1 MRRSPNRGQSVFR
14 NLWGHGYIRNV
25 TSPFHCLFCP
35 MRLLQGLSRFVL
47 PLALLFAAG
56 ADSAYAQM
64 EMPPRSLE
72 EVTTQ
77 AEAEETPILLEIY
90 APWCPYC
97 ERMQKE
103 VYADEEVRTYLDR
116 QFTYARLNRD
126 TTAGSHEFDGQTL
139 SSKQLSL
146 TLGARGVPT
155 TVFMRPDGTPIAR
168 QPGFIA
174 RDTFLPLIRYIGSG
188 AYETQSFEAC
198 RKEASE

>member
-1 MRRSPNRGQSVFR
+1 MHCSPNRGRSVR
-14 NLWGHGYIRNV
+14 GNLRGDGYIRKAN
-25 TSPFHCLFCP
+25 SPFHCPFCP
-35 MRLLQGLSRFVL
+35 MRLLQGLFRFVL

-56 ADSAYAQM
+56 ANSVYAQM
-64 EMPPRSLE
+64 EMPPRSLG

-103 VYADEEVRTYLDR
+103 VYGDEEVRTYLDR

-146 TLGARGVPT
+146 ALGARGVPT
-155 TVFMRPDGTPIAR
+155 TVFMKPDGTPIAK
-168 QPGFIA
+168 QPGYIK
-174 RDTFLPLIRYIGSG
+174 RPIFLQMLRYVGSG
-188 AYETQSFEAC
+188 AYEEQSFEAF
-198 RKEASE
+198 RSQASE